1 MLDLPSHI
9 QQRIDEQ
16 LSLAR
21 QARLLV
27 PQQPVPYFA
36 HMRIRVGER
45 NRDLLLG
52 AETRTG
58 QGLSIID
65 WQNAPLAE
73 VFFSCAPGDDYEID
87 TGDRVL
93 TGTLLERTLV
103 RFEGGEL
110 GAVEVEGC
118 WWQRQND
125 AWRTSPEERAGV
137 VLRSEELRT
146 RQSSPADVV
155 LDPAQQSLV
164 DQPSGQAMLLLGEA
178 GFGKTTVA
186 LHRLARLSRL
196 AGPDLTAAVI
206 VPTEGLRRLSAALLE
221 RMGVSGVPVFLYD
234 RWARDQARR
243 AFRKLPERESQD
255 ATAGVIRIKRDP
267 ALRGVLADLA
277 KRRPAKGRGTR
288 RRDLLYLFGDQLL
301 MQKLAATSAQG
312 IGKGMVAEVLEH
324 THVQFGK
331 TAEEEFAH
339 VDADRL
345 QTLDGRTLDDGTPN
359 EDAGTIDVEDYG
371 ILFELD
377 RIRAERAHEK
387 PAEPTRYDC
396 LVLDEAQE
404 FAPLELAL
412 MGRAV
417 APRGSLIVAGDA
429 GQQVDPTACFGGWE
443 NTMRELGSTG
453 HQTAVLQI
461 SYRCP
466 PDVTT
471 LARRILDG
479 APVSAEASPALVW
492 ADFANPCHQADWL
505 TRQLRELQTSD
516 PLASVAIIC
525 RAPEGARRMAQHLR
539 RGVGLRLAL
548 DGDYQFVGGINVTCV
563 QQAKGLEFDYVVVPD
578 AAASVYPDTAQAR
591 RALYVATTRASYQL
605 ILSSVGAWSDILRR
619 G

>member
-1 MLDLPSHI
+1 MANSPIHV

-16 LSLAR
+16 LALSQRVRPLAPK
-21 QARLLV
+21 AE
-27 PQQPVPYFA
+27 PYFA
-36 HMRIRVGER
+36 HMRVRIGGR

-52 AETRTG
+52 SETRVG
-58 QGLSIID
+58 KDVSIID

-103 RFEGGEL
+103 VFSDGEL
-110 GAVEVEGC
+110 GAVEVDGR
-118 WWQRQND
+118 WWQRRGE
-125 AWRTSPEERAGV
+125 AWQELAPQVPRV
-137 VLRSEELRT
+137 NLRPEELRT

-164 DQPSGQAMLLLGEA
+164 DEPLGQALLLLGEA

-186 LHRLARLSRL
+186 LHRLARLRSL
-196 AGPDLTAAVI
+196 IGPEAKAAVI

-221 RMGVSGVPVFLYD
+221 RMSASGIEVWLFD
-234 RWARDQARR
+234 RWAREQARR

-255 ATAGVIRIKRDP
+255 ATAGVLRIKRDP

-277 KRRPAKGRGTR
+277 RKRPAKGRGTR
-288 RRDLLYLFGDQLL
+288 RRDLLYLFGDRLL
-301 MQKLAATSAQG
+301 MEKLVATSAQG
-312 IGKGMVAEVLEH
+312 IGHGMVAEVLEH
-324 THVQFGK
+324 THVQFSNTG
-331 TAEEEFAH
+331 EEEFAH

-345 QTLDGRTLDDGTPN
+345 QTVDGRTLDDGTPN

-371 ILFELD
+371 VLFELD
-377 RIRAERAHEK
+377 RIRAERNHET
-387 PAEPTRYDC
+387 PAQPTRYDC

-412 MGRAV
+412 MGRAL
-417 APRGSLIVAGDA
+417 APGGSLIVAGDA
-429 GQQVDPTACFGGWE
+429 GQQVDPTACFGGWD
-443 NTMRELGSTG
+443 NSMRELNSVRYKTG
-453 HQTAVLQI
+453 VLEV

-466 PDVTT
+466 PDVTE

-479 APVSAEASPALVW
+479 QPLAATPTPSVVW
-492 ADFANPCHQADWL
+492 ADFANACHQADWL
-505 TRQLRELQTSD
+505 THELRELQTSD
-516 PLASVAIIC
+516 PCASVAIIC

-563 QQAKGLEFDYVVVPD
+563 QAAKGLEFDYVVVPD
-578 AAASVYPDTAQAR
+578 ASAAIYPTTPQAR
-591 RALYVATTRASYQL
+591 RALYVATTRASHQL
-605 ILSSVGAWSDILRR
+605 ILSSVGPWTEILRR
-619 G
+619 